1 MLPTGFAADWNVE
14 NTNFVGTAQ
23 LNRRK
28 QRKGVLIRRRMKRT
42 DIMVT
47 IDFYETGLRIDKF
60 RNEAGLTVREMQD
73 IFGFGTPQAI
83 YKWLRGKSLPS
94 LDNFVILASILGK
107 TIDDILVVKEM

>member
-14 NTNFVGTAQ
+14 NTNFVGTVQ

-28 QRKGVLIRRRMKRT
+28 QRKGVLIRRKKKRT
-42 DIMVT
+42 DIMLT
-47 IDFYETGLRIDKF
+47 IDFYETGLHIDKF

>member
-1 MLPTGFAADWNVE
+1 MLPTGIAADWSVE
-14 NTNFVGTAQ
+14 NTNFVGGAR
-23 LNRRK
+23 LNRQK
-28 QRKGVLIRRRMKRT
+28 QRKGVLIRRKKKRT

>member
-1 MLPTGFAADWNVE
+1 MLPTGIAADWNVE
-14 NTNFVGTAQ
+14 NTIFVGTAR

-28 QRKGVLIRRRMKRT
+28 QLKGVLIRRKKKRT
-42 DIMVT
+42 DIMLT

-73 IFGFGTPQAI
+73 IFGFGTPQSI